1 MTNYINLQ
9 THQVST
15 ESEIRAA
22 HPNTSFPVPFTVEG
36 YSCVFD
42 AGQPDYD
49 KYTQT
54 IAQSVPVEALP
65 NHWEQTWIVLDLND
79 EQLVLAQAQK
89 IEDEK
94 AKIKAEIAALEDSVT
109 PRRQREAILSI
120 DTTWLADIE
129 IQIGQLRQQLAEY
142 DNA

>member
-36 YSCVFD
+36 YAVVFD
-42 AGQPDYD
+42 APQPTYD

-54 IAQSVPVEALP
+54 IAQGVPVEALP
-65 NHWEQTWIVLDLND
+65 NHWEQTWIVLDLNA

-94 AKIKAEIAALEDSVT
+94 AKIKSDIAALEDSVT
-109 PRRQREAILSI
+109 PRRQREAILAI
-120 DTTWLADIE
+120 DTTWLADVE
-129 IQIGQLRQQLAEY
+129 LQIGQLRQQLA
-142 DNA
+142 AL

>member
-1 MTNYINLQ
+1 MANYINLQ

-15 ESEIRAA
+15 EHEIRAA
-22 HPNTSFPVPFTVEG
+22 HPNTSFPTPFVIEG

-42 AGQPDYD
+42 APQPDYD

-54 IAQSVPVEALP
+54 IAQGVPVEALP
-65 NHWEQTWIVLDLND
+65 NHWEQTWVVLDLND

-94 AKIKAEIAALEDSVT
+94 AKIKSDIAKLEDSVT
-109 PRRQREAILSI
+109 PRRQREAILAI
-120 DTTWLADIE
+120 DTTWLADVE
-129 IQIGQLRQQLAEY
+129 LQIGQLRQQLSEL
-142 DNA
+142 

>member
-22 HPNTSFPVPFTVEG
+22 HPNTSFPVPFTIEG
-36 YSCVFD
+36 YAVVFD
-42 AGQPDYD
+42 APQPTYD

-54 IAQSVPVEALP
+54 VAQSVPVETIKG
-65 NHWEQTWIVLDLND
+65 HWEQTWIVLDLNA
-79 EQLVLAQAQK
+79 EQLAEAQIQK
-89 IEDEK
+89 SEDEK
-94 AKIKAEIAALEDSVT
+94 AKIKSDIAALEATIT

-120 DTTWLADIE
+120 DTTWLADVE
-129 IQIGQLRQQLAEY
+129 LQIGQLRQQLAEL
-142 DNA
+142 